1 MPPQILEDVTQDGSS
16 FHWSRRSRHR
26 PPYQPVG
33 RAAGFGRLTVPGRYA
48 ETVASPSSQTR
59 QGYAAA
65 SPPGPL
71 TPTRG
76 PVRTTAPDGRVDGS
90 RRGDGTARALPVEGV
105 SIPFGSRPS
114 ASVLARR
121 AGPLARSRS
130 RTPFLREPARS
141 SPSTTSPARM
151 STPLA
156 TPTEPQTRFAHQCI
170 PYVK

>member
-26 PPYQPVG
+26 PPYRPVG

-48 ETVASPSSQTR
+48 ETVASPSSQKR

-76 PVRTTAPDGRVDGS
+76 PVRTTAPAGRSAGPPI
-90 RRGDGTARALPVEGV
+90 GARTTKALPRGTV
-105 SIPFGSRPS
+105 SIPVSYTHLR
-114 ASVLARR
+114 AHETVLDLVCR
-121 AGPLARSRS
+121 L
-130 RTPFLREPARS
+130 LLE
-141 SPSTTSPARM
+141 
-151 STPLA
+151 
-156 TPTEPQTRFAHQCI
+156 
-170 PYVK
+170 KKKK